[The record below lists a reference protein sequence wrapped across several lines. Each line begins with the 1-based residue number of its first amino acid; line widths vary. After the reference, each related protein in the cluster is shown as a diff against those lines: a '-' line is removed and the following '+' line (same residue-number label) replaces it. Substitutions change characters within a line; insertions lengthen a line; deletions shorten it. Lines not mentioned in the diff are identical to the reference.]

1 MARPILSVMIV
12 IDRSADRPLYKQLA
26 DLLREQIN
34 SGALAPGQDLPA
46 QTALAAEYDLGR
58 DAVQDALGV
67 LRTEGLI
74 VTERGRPAYV
84 REREVQ
90 VVTIGPGDQVE
101 VRGAEVVV
109 TRATGTA
116 ERYPAVQVVIRTV

>member
-1 MARPILSVMIV
+1 MIV

-26 DLLREQIN
+26 DLLRERIV
-34 SGALAPGQDLPA
+34 SGELAPGQDLPA
-46 QTALAAEYDLGR
+46 QTTLAAEYDLGR

-67 LRTEGLI
+67 LRAEGLI

-84 REREVQ
+84 REREVE

-101 VRGAEVVV
+101 VLGAAVTV
-109 TRATGTA
+109 TRATGATETYSA
-116 ERYPAVQVVIRTV
+116 AQVTIRTV

>member
-1 MARPILSVMIV
+1 MIV

-26 DLLREQIN
+26 DLLREQIV
-34 SGALAPGQDLPA
+34 SGELAPGQDLPA

-67 LRTEGLI
+67 LRAEGLI

-84 REREVQ
+84 REREVRL
-90 VVTIGPGDQVE
+90 VTIGPGDQVE
-101 VRGAEVVV
+101 VHGAEVVV

-116 ERYPAVQVVIRTV
+116 ERYPAAQVVIRTA